1 MPDAMRSSLHLLIL
15 MIACVVLISQKR
27 NRGTDRK
34 RILPQIAQVLGGR
47 VGNRRP
53 EAWLQSLQPL
63 PNTMLFLNG

>member
-53 EAWLQSLQPL
+53 EAWLQSLQPS